1 MWLFLKAFFSFLLH
15 ISGSSENAHRKTRA
29 MENID
34 GRARTR
40 FKPEKGK
47 GNKREK
53 STETCEIAFET
64 ARK

>member
-1 MWLFLKAFFSFLLH
+1 
-15 ISGSSENAHRKTRA
+15 